1 MMTDRLDALLKALP
15 APAALADLDG
25 LEPLVWRR
33 IRARQA
39 TGAGVRTQLV
49 AAGMALGIGLALGWT
64 MTNVQAEHRRQAEL
78 FAGYAEVGPLG
89 RLEGPL

>member
-1 MMTDRLDALLKALP
+1 MTDRLDVLLKALP
-15 APAALADLDG
+15 APAGGADLDG

-39 TGAGVRTQLV
+39 TGADVRTQLV

-64 MTNVQAEHRRQAEL
+64 MTNAQAQHRHQTEL
-78 FAGYAEVGPLG
+78 FAGYAQVGPLG

>member
-1 MMTDRLDALLKALP
+1 MTNRLDTLLKAIP
-15 APAALADLDG
+15 TPAAYAALDQ

-39 TGAGVRTQLV
+39 AEASVRTQLV
-49 AAGMALGIGLALGWT
+49 AVGMAVGIGLALGWT
-64 MTNVQAEHRRQAEL
+64 MTNVQAEHRRQAQL
-78 FAGYAEVGPLG
+78 FAGYAAVGPRG